1 MFARLPAPLIR
12 PSALRTTMLARA
24 RILASLTAALL
35 LSGSPALAQARE
47 ARQAC
52 GSDVQRLCAG
62 TAPGGGRILQCLK
75 ARTADLSPTCRSFL
89 ERVR

>member
-1 MFARLPAPLIR
+1 M
-12 PSALRTTMLARA
+12 
-24 RILASLTAALL
+24 TAALL
-35 LSGSPALAQARE
+35 VSGTPALAQARE

-89 ERVR
+89 ERMR